1 VKKHPKA
8 RFTSTSIDRTEK
20 GHRITGNLT
29 FLGVTRPVSFSAAI
43 TTGDALRL
51 DGAVA
56 INRRDFGM
64 TYGTGKIDD
73 TVEVRFNVDARR

>member
-1 VKKHPKA
+1 
-8 RFTSTSIDRTEK
+8 
-20 GHRITGNLT
+20 
-29 FLGVTRPVSFSAAI
+29 VSFSAAI